1 MTRKKLIKILRE
13 YLISSDEFFDCW
25 LKSPTLATKTLEA
38 QRDNAA
44 EVLSPCEGDGARR
57 SRKRGNPLTSR
68 LRIAQQL
75 LMRTANSAL
84 RVTISTH
91 RRGRPKS
98 EAINGRSGDGR
109 GRQGWQ
115 RPLRVNERQRW
126 AGRAGID
133 GEPRGHEDGPC
144 EAETSR
150 FPWPI
155 RE

>member
-38 QRDNAA
+38 QRDNGA

-75 LMRTANSAL
+75 LMRTRKFRAARHDIDASA
-84 RVTISTH
+84 
-91 RRGRPKS
+91 RPTKIGS
-98 EAINGRSGDGR
+98 N
-109 GRQGWQ
+109 Q
-115 RPLRVNERQRW
+115 RAKW
-126 AGRAGID
+126 
-133 GEPRGHEDGPC
+133 
-144 EAETSR
+144 
-150 FPWPI
+150 
-155 RE
+155 